1 MNAQSK
7 PKRGG
12 HAEVEHRSEN
22 KYRDAED
29 RKLDEALQ
37 ESFPGS
43 DPVNLTQPP
52 PSRHDKDDK
61 THSS

>member
-1 MNAQSK
+1 MIAERT

-12 HAEVEHRSEN
+12 HAEVEHQSGHQHRN
-22 KYRDAED
+22 GLD

-43 DPVNLTQPP
+43 DPVNVTQPP
-52 PSRHDKDDK
+52 PSKHDKPNK
-61 THSS
+61 QKH